1 MNSLVRVKV
10 HQAVEGQYLRDT
22 CANRNNQIP
31 IADMGTTSANGKPNG
46 RQPIRHGVTDLKKNM
61 PLKIVSFPIKDH
73 IFALLRTGRTPV
85 NFQIRLRTKARKFRY
100 IRFNEARQFCYI
112 RFNEARQFC
121 YIRFSERWNGVL
133 DSQLGNEMHSEIQ

>member
-46 RQPIRHGVTDLKKNM
+46 RQPIRHGVTDLKKKYAVENCFFSHKRPYFRASANGKNTGQLSDSPSHESTQI
-61 PLKIVSFPIKDH
+61 PLHPI
-73 IFALLRTGRTPV
+73 
-85 NFQIRLRTKARKFRY
+85 Q
-100 IRFNEARQFCYI
+100 
-112 RFNEARQFC
+112 
-121 YIRFSERWNGVL
+121 
-133 DSQLGNEMHSEIQ
+133 